1 MLTDAVNSA
10 ADAELKLKLQTE
22 TEEGKAEAGA
32 EVEAH
37 PTSQAKPDRAGQLAS
52 RSFWLCFLFNEK
64 ISSDASLLHS
74 SFSARPLTV
83 TDARRSR
90 ERERNVK
97 QRTDRWKHN
106 IGIYC
111 SSASRK

>member
-10 ADAELKLKLQTE
+10 ADAELKLKLKTE

-52 RSFWLCFLFNEK
+52 RSF
-64 ISSDASLLHS
+64 
-74 SFSARPLTV
+74 
-83 TDARRSR
+83 
-90 ERERNVK
+90 
-97 QRTDRWKHN
+97 
-106 IGIYC
+106 
-111 SSASRK
+111 